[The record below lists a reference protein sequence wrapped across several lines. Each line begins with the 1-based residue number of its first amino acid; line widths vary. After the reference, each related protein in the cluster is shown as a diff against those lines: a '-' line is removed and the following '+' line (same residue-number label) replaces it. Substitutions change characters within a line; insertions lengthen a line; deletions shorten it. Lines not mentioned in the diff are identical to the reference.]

1 MNRTKKGKNN
11 LKSWRVDTLL
21 SRQRGRRISEFKV
34 NMFYKVRTAGA
45 TLRNSVR
52 KTQKQ
57 TWGGLYGLV
66 SKGDCRVSIRTTV

>member
-11 LKSWRVDTLL
+11 LKSWRVATLL

-45 TLRNSVR
+45 TLRNCPEN
-52 KTQKQ
+52 TE
-57 TWGGLYGLV
+57 TDLGWIIWLGE
-66 SKGDCRVSIRTTV
+66 